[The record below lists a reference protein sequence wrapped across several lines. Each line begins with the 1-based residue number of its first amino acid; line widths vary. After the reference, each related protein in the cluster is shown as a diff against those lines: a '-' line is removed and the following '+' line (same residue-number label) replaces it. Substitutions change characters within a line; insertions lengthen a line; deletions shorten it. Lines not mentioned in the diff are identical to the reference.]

1 MNQMYG
7 FEGEVKSKYSSQM
20 WDLFTELFNRLPLG
34 HLVESRVMVMHGGL
48 FSRDGV
54 TLRELV
60 EIDRNRQPPE
70 EGARSTLTPS
80 HSHPHT
86 VTLTS
91 SYSHHHSHT
100 RTHSG
105 LMCDLLWSEPQFL
118 PGRGPSKRGVG
129 VQFGPNV
136 TDEFCSRNGIGTEYR
151 SLALILTTSFI
162 PLHLSPTLRSGD
174 SQS

>member
-7 FEGEVKSKYSSQM
+7 FEGEVRSKYSSQM
-20 WDLFTELFNRLPLG
+20 WDLFTELFNWLPLG

-86 VTLTS
+86 ITP
-91 SYSHHHSHT
+91 SHT
-100 RTHSG
+100 HTH
-105 LMCDLLWSEPQFL
+105 
-118 PGRGPSKRGVG
+118 
-129 VQFGPNV
+129 
-136 TDEFCSRNGIGTEYR
+136 
-151 SLALILTTSFI
+151 
-162 PLHLSPTLRSGD
+162 TLRSD
-174 SQS
+174 V